1 MGRRHD
7 LDALRVAAMFAV
19 VVFHAALSFFD
30 FVPWYVKDTRIH
42 QGFGILAL
50 ILNGFQMPVFFVMS
64 GFFTAMLWRKRG
76 LAAVVKHR
84 FRRIFL
90 PLMTAAVMLVPAILW
105 CAENVVRRFPGDPRT
120 DISSAIAAGDTAAIR
135 QHLAN
140 GVDVAAANQYAN
152 TPLQEAVIHDNAEA
166 VDLLVQAGAEVDQR
180 NPFGFTALHM
190 AAFAGHAEPAESL
203 LRSGAEVAPRER
215 RGQTPFDRLKA
226 DWPYTLAAFTLAAVP
241 FDAAEAYAGRLRIAE
256 ILIRY
261 GADERMPA
269 LDAPRATWFLVLAS
283 PLALQHL
290 WFLWFLCLFV
300 PVFALF
306 TVLADRFRY
315 RGMPAWTMLSARRYL
330 WLLPMTVLTRIL
342 DADIAI
348 FAVSAAIVPDLSM
361 LLYYGVF
368 FFFGVLYH
376 DSDDGGGRLG
386 RWWKLTLP
394 AALLIVFPAS
404 VAFTLNGAALDAPAF
419 FARLGIVLSTTFAW
433 LMVFSLMGMFRR
445 LVAKERKAW
454 RYLSDASYWIYLAHL
469 PLMIAGQALVQPW
482 GLPAIVK
489 FGLLCVGVIGALIVA
504 YQYLVRRTAIGTFL
518 NGRRH

>member
-1 MGRRHD
+1 
-7 LDALRVAAMFAV
+7 MFAV

-90 PLMTAAVMLVPAILW
+90 PLLVAAVVLVPTILW

-120 DISSAIAAGDTAAIR
+120 DISSAIAADDTAAIR

-140 GVDVAAANQYAN
+140 GIDVAAANQYAN
-152 TPLQEAVIHDNAEA
+152 TPLQEAVIHDNVEA
-166 VDLLVQAGAEVDQR
+166 VDLLVQAGADVDQR

-190 AAFAGHAEPAESL
+190 AAFAGRAEPAEAL
-203 LRSGAEVAPRER
+203 LLSGAEVAPRER

-226 DWPYTLAAFTLAAVP
+226 DWPYTLAAFTLSAVP

-269 LDAPRATWFLVLAS
+269 LAAPRATWFLVLAS

-300 PVFALF
+300 LAFALF
-306 TVLADRFRY
+306 SVLADRFRY

-330 WLLPMTVLTRIL
+330 WLLPMTVLTRMF
-342 DADIAI
+342 DDDIAI
-348 FAVSAAIVPDLSM
+348 FSVSASIVPDLSM

-376 DSDDGGGRLG
+376 DSDDGDARLG

-394 AALLIVFPAS
+394 TALLIVFPAS
-404 VAFTLNGAALDAPAF
+404 VAFTLNGAALGAPAL
-419 FARLGIVLSTTFAW
+419 FARLGVVLSTTFAW

-445 LVAKERKAW
+445 LVAKESKAW
-454 RYLSDASYWIYLAHL
+454 RYLSDASYWIYLMHL

-489 FGLLCVGVIGALIVA
+489 FGLLCVAVIGALIVA